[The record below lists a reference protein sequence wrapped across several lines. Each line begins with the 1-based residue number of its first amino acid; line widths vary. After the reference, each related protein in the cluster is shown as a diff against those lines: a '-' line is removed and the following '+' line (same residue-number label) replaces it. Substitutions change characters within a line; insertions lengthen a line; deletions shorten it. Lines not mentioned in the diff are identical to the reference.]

1 MGLGNEVIRRCIS
14 DACGRDGGNVSAF
27 AGEVPKRNP
36 RARGPRRPKGSIAK
50 GSSVIFRC
58 RRSPIIASPLICVP
72 VAGSR
77 LLPRHNFLFSKIWR
91 CESALADKIRRTSG
105 ESRSKEGPGGGELI
119 VMSAPT
125 VVYGQQCVTCGGREG
140 SGSKDMS
147 KGRAFGSDGRCS
159 VGSTANCVVGRM
171 YPDVDRAGVSTEGRQ
186 SRMLLCTPILQ
197 IRLHWNVWSPNRSG
211 LTPQAQY
218 FVVSASNRGRRS
230 FLFMA
235 ISKIQG

>member
-1 MGLGNEVIRRCIS
+1 MNECPKKRRGRVDDQVWSAWGNMPMGLGNEVIRRCIS

-105 ESRSKEGPGGGELI
+105 ESRSKE
-119 VMSAPT
+119 
-125 VVYGQQCVTCGGREG
+125 
-140 SGSKDMS
+140 
-147 KGRAFGSDGRCS
+147 F
-159 VGSTANCVVGRM
+159 
-171 YPDVDRAGVSTEGRQ
+171 
-186 SRMLLCTPILQ
+186 
-197 IRLHWNVWSPNRSG
+197 
-211 LTPQAQY
+211 
-218 FVVSASNRGRRS
+218 
-230 FLFMA
+230 
-235 ISKIQG
+235 IQE